1 MVAVNSSFTTSWEGQ
16 NGFLDK
22 NCEKL
27 FKEMNPE
34 LHLNRGFIM
43 SGEDAINNFASAHIT
58 SLRQKNFVT
67 GYQVLN
73 IAAN

>member
-1 MVAVNSSFTTSWEGQ
+1 MVAINSSFTTSWEGK

-43 SGEDAINNFASAHIT
+43 SGEDVINNFASAHIT
-58 SLRQKNFVT
+58 SLR
-67 GYQVLN
+67 
-73 IAAN
+73 

>member
-1 MVAVNSSFTTSWEGQ
+1 MIAINSTFTTSWEGQ
-16 NGFLDK
+16 NGFLDQ

-27 FKEMNPE
+27 FKEMNPD

-67 GYQVLN
+67 GYKVLQ
-73 IAAN
+73 IPAN